1 MKEKEILRRT
11 MTDRV
16 RVTRWVTEAGVR
28 TERTLWDG
36 LECALSR
43 GVNSALPKLGGE
55 LEAVSEDRYRMML
68 YLPAGTVL
76 LAGDRVEVRREGQIF
91 SGISSGSV
99 GYPSFAA
106 AGVEIQ
112 EVKPEG

>member
-1 MKEKEILRRT
+1 MRESAILRRT

-16 RVTRWVTEAGVR
+16 RVTRRVVTAGEKTAVAGY
-28 TERTLWDG
+28 EG

-55 LEAVSEDRYRMML
+55 MEAVSEDRYRMML

-76 LAGDRVEVRREGQIF
+76 QAGDRVEIRREGQIF
-91 SGISSGSV
+91 FGISSGSV

-112 EVKPEG
+112 EVREAP

>member
-16 RVTRWVTEAGVR
+16 RVTRRMGAEGEKTAVTVYE
-28 TERTLWDG
+28 G

-55 LEAVSEDRYRMML
+55 LEPVSEDRYRMML

-76 LAGDRVEVRREGQIF
+76 QAGDRVEVRREGQIF